1 MDNDNYSEYEIV
13 SSSVNTTNDIIDH
26 TIEVITEPTV
36 VHALTTL
43 YRKTLETMEY
53 CEEQKTVRKI
63 IDAKSNETI
72 AQINAQRDFLMMYLN
87 RTFDERKYQFEQY
100 FKALDKAIESHSIEM
115 MGMCLQNINNL
126 ALSSPFRPL
135 LEAQKYYKELAS
147 GKGKLDF

>member
-1 MDNDNYSEYEIV
+1 MV
-13 SSSVNTTNDIIDH
+13 
-26 TIEVITEPTV
+26 
-36 VHALTTL
+36 
-43 YRKTLETMEY
+43 
-53 CEEQKTVRKI
+53 
-63 IDAKSNETI
+63 
-72 AQINAQRDFLMMYLN
+72 YLN

-100 FKALDKAIESHSIEM
+100 FKALDKAIESNSIEM